1 MNREEVCRRIEEVG
15 IVPIVRVPTATL
27 ALRAVDALLAGGVP
41 VLEITL
47 TVPDA
52 IGLVRSLVE
61 RLGARRDVL
70 VGAGT
75 VLDAEAAAACAD
87 AGASF
92 IVSPG
97 LDPAVVAMAHAR
109 GLAALPGAL
118 TPTEVMNADAAGA
131 DMVKI
136 FPCSAVGGAKYLRA
150 LRGPFP
156 RVKLLPTGG
165 ITPAT
170 AHEYFAAG
178 AVAVGMGSEL
188 VDVAA
193 LERGEEGTVAARA
206 REIVAAVRSARSRR
220 A

>member
-1 MNREEVCRRIEEVG
+1 M
-15 IVPIVRVPTATL
+15 
-27 ALRAVDALLAGGVP
+27 
-41 VLEITL
+41 
-47 TVPDA
+47 
-52 IGLVRSLVE
+52 
-61 RLGARRDVL
+61 
-70 VGAGT
+70 
-75 VLDAEAAAACAD
+75 
-87 AGASF
+87 
-92 IVSPG
+92 SPG
-97 LDPAVVAMAHAR
+97 LDPAVVATAHAK

-156 RVKLLPTGG
+156 GVKLLPTGG

-193 LERGEEGTVAARA
+193 LERGDVDTVAARA
-206 REIVAAVRSARSRR
+206 REIVAAVRAARSRR